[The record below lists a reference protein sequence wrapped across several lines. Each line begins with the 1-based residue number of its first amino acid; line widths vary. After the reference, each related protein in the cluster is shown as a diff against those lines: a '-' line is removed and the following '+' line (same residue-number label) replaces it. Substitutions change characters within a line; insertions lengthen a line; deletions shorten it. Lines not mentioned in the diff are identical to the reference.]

1 MTTTSA
7 FKHVLGGVTSRE
19 IGTTLAIAAA
29 CLLAGC
35 GGTGANKSGA
45 SDSDPVSLRLAM
57 PDDGDTLGELLV
69 ENVVKRSGGS
79 IRVEVVTAD
88 YSNRLPANESKLAR
102 ALQQG
107 LVDIG
112 YLPARAWAVEGLPA
126 FKALL
131 APFVITSDLA
141 AQDLASS
148 PAAKQILETLPGSVV
163 GVGLVPAESR
173 RVLATRAP
181 LTPAAFAYLR
191 IRIIDNPQSAAAFR
205 ALGAVPVLGLDAR
218 QAFTRLRGH
227 ELDAVESAPSSI
239 LNNAYFNVARYL
251 TAYAI
256 FPKFESIVLSRRA
269 WSRLSADQQAAIR
282 TAADETLAA
291 AASQIAKQEAADLT
305 QLCQA
310 NVRVVT
316 PSPLQLE
323 ALRRATRRTVSML
336 AADATAASVLA
347 RMRAAQE
354 AHPGGM
360 ASALPPACRST
371 ATPDRG
377 SATIPNGVYVVTDTA
392 ADFRAGG
399 VAANPDFQGDITYV
413 TQMRNG
419 RFYMTQKPNPPDQ
432 GPFSGT
438 YEIHGDEVVF
448 TTLKAGVNGENAAAA
463 PETLRWSYYGS
474 ELRFR
479 VVTVTD
485 PAGVVLYTA
494 HPWRKVR

>member
-1 MTTTSA
+1 MTTKNA
-7 FKHVLGGVTSRE
+7 FTHVLGGVPGRAIS
-19 IGTTLAIAAA
+19 TTLAIAAA
-29 CLLAGC
+29 FLLTGC
-35 GGTGANKSGA
+35 DGTEANKSGA
-45 SDSDPVSLRLAM
+45 SDSDPVSLRIAM
-57 PDDGDTLGELLV
+57 PDDGDTLGELFV
-69 ENVVKRSGGS
+69 ENVAKRSGGS
-79 IRVEVVTAD
+79 IRIQAVTAD

-131 APFVITSDLA
+131 APFVMTSDLA

-148 PAAKQILETLPGSVV
+148 ATAGKILETLPSNVV

-173 RVLATRAP
+173 RILATRAP
-181 LTPAAFAYLR
+181 LTPAAFAHLR

-205 ALGAVPVLGLDAR
+205 ALGAVPVEGIHDPQVFAS
-218 QAFTRLRGH
+218 LRRH
-227 ELDAVESAPSSI
+227 ELDAVESSPKSI
-239 LNNAYFNVARYL
+239 LANAYFNVARYL
-251 TAYAI
+251 SAYAI
-256 FPKFESIVLSRRA
+256 FPKFESIVFSRRA
-269 WSRLSADQQAAIR
+269 WNRLSRGQQAAVR

-291 AASQIAKQEAADLT
+291 AASEIAEQEAADLT

-310 NVRVVT
+310 HVRVVT
-316 PSPLQLE
+316 ASPVQLE
-323 ALRRATRRTVSML
+323 ALRRATRSTVSML
-336 AADATAASVLA
+336 AVDATAASVLGS
-347 RMRAAQE
+347 MRAAE
-354 AHPGGM
+354 AEHPGGM

-399 VAANPDFQGDITYV
+399 VTIPDFERGVTYL

-419 RFYMTQKPNPPDQ
+419 RFYQTQKPNPPDQ

-448 TTLKAGVNGENAAAA
+448 IMLKAGVNGENPVTA
-463 PETLRWSYYGS
+463 PETLNWSYYGG

-485 PAGVVLYTA
+485 PASVVLYTA

>member
-1 MTTTSA
+1 MTTTNA
-7 FKHVLGGVTSRE
+7 FKHVLGGVTIRTIS
-19 IGTTLAIAAA
+19 TTLAIAAA

-35 GGTGANKSGA
+35 DGKEANKSGA
-45 SDSDPVSLRLAM
+45 SDSDPVNLRLAM
-57 PDDGDTLGELLV
+57 PDDGDTLGELFV
-69 ENVVKRSGGS
+69 ENVAKRSGGS
-79 IRVEVVTAD
+79 IRIQVITGD
-88 YSNRLPANESKLAR
+88 YSNRLPANESKLAG

-148 PAAKQILETLPGSVV
+148 PAARQILETLPSSVV
-163 GVGLVPAESR
+163 GVALVPAESR

-181 LTPAAFAYLR
+181 LTPAAFAHLR

-205 ALGAVPVLGLDAR
+205 ALGAVPVEGIHDP
-218 QAFTRLRGH
+218 QVFTALQGD
-227 ELDAVESAPSSI
+227 ELDAVESSPKSI
-239 LNNAYFNVARYL
+239 LANAYFNVARYL
-251 TAYAI
+251 SAYAI

-269 WSRLSADQQAAIR
+269 WNRLSGDQQDAIR
-282 TAADETLAA
+282 TAADETRVA
-291 AASQIAKQEAADLT
+291 AASQIAEQEAADLT

-310 NVRVVT
+310 HVRVVT

-323 ALRRATRRTVSML
+323 ALRRPTERTVSML

-347 RMRAAQE
+347 SMRAAQE
-354 AHPGGM
+354 EHPGGM
-360 ASALPPACRST
+360 ASALPPSCRSI

-399 VAANPDFQGDITYV
+399 VVNPDFEEGVTYV

-419 RFYMTQKPNPPDQ
+419 RYYQTQKPNPPGQ
-432 GPFSGT
+432 GPYSGT
-438 YEIHGDEVVF
+438 YEIHGDEIVF
-448 TTLKAGVNGENAAAA
+448 TMLKAGVNGENAVAA
-463 PETLRWSYYGS
+463 PETLKLSYYRG

-479 VVTVTD
+479 IVTVTD
-485 PAGVVLYTA
+485 PAAVVLYTA